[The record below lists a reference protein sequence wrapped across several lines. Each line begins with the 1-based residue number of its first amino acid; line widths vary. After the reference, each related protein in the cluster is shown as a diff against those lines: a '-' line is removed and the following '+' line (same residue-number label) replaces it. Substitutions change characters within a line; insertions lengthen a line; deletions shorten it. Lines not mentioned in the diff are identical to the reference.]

1 MPRPRPIPDFV
12 CVTLFS
18 PEEGHGFFIFNVS
31 WAIHD
36 GNNFALGTDRF
47 TDTHTLGN
55 VIEVA
60 FRRVPITPDFKSHLV
75 VRHRTPFRRRSL
87 VRNFHSILAEAFGP
101 FNELT
106 TRQRRLRPRPRVA

>member
-12 CVTLFS
+12 CVPLFS

-75 VRHRTPFRRRSL
+75 VRHRTSSR
-87 VRNFHSILAEAFGP
+87 SILVSA
-101 FNELT
+101 
-106 TRQRRLRPRPRVA
+106 RLLSLPALNFPPST